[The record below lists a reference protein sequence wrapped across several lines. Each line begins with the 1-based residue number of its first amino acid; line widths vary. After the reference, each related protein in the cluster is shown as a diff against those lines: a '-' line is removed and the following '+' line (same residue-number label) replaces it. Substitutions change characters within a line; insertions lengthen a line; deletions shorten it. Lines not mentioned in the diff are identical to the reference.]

1 MTARTVDCISARYPE
16 LAGKRV
22 VITGA
27 ASGIGLCF
35 AQAFARQGARV
46 CGIDHDK
53 AAIEAAGKIAPAD
66 RIEFLEADL
75 STPEAT
81 IAAVET
87 AAGKGSIDILIS
99 NAANDTRHNWHE
111 VTPELWRKTL
121 GINLDHQFFAA
132 QTAARGMI
140 ERGGG
145 LIILMGSVAWKR
157 GKPAMVGYKASKAAV
172 EGMTRG
178 LGHELGRQGIRVV
191 GIVPGAIDTERQRR
205 LWRSPEAEARV
216 VAEQAIAQLL
226 DGWDVAALALFLA
239 SDGARG
245 ATAQTYVLDAGLS

>member
-22 VITGA
+22 VVTGA

-35 AQAFARQGARV
+35 AQAFIRQGAKV
-46 CGIDHDK
+46 CGIDRDK
-53 AAIEAAGKIAPAD
+53 AAIEAARKIAPAHQ
-66 RIEFLEADL
+66 IEFLEADL
-75 STPEAT
+75 STPEDA
-81 IAAVET
+81 IAAIEK
-87 AAGKGSIDILIS
+87 AAGAGGIDILIA
-99 NAANDTRHNWHE
+99 NAANDTRHSWHE
-111 VTPELWRKTL
+111 VTPDLWRKTL
-121 GINLDHQFFAA
+121 GINLDHQFFSA
-132 QTAARGMI
+132 QTAARGMV
-140 ERGGG
+140 ERRSG

-157 GKPAMVGYKASKAAV
+157 GRPAMVGYQASKAAV

-178 LGHELGRQGIRVV
+178 LAHELGRQGIRVV
-191 GIVPGAIDTERQRR
+191 GIVPGAVDTERQRR
-205 LWRSPEAEARV
+205 LWRTPEVEARV
-216 VAEQAIAQLL
+216 LENQAIPQLL